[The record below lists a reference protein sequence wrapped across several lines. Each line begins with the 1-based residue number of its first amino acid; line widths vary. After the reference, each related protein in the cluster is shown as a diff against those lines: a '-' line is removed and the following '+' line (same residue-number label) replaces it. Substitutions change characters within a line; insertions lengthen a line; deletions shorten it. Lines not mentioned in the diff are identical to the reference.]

1 LHDIWLND
9 WQNQR
14 EIERT
19 PRMTAIYPLEYCRRF
34 SGSLYWEASQAAT
47 SSGLYDSFALY
58 FTLESFT

>member
-1 LHDIWLND
+1 
-9 WQNQR
+9 
-14 EIERT
+14 
-19 PRMTAIYPLEYCRRF
+19 MTAIYPLEYCRRF